1 MEAAYTK
8 TDAVVMLDASEVRL
22 ILKALDELRYAQVTG
37 QMSGSQLINLAGL
50 SHEWLRMTQDM
61 SSRAKDRVT
70 KPDDGYRMIS
80 KAIGKVLPD
89 EYWEIWSEDVAR
101 LKS

>member
-22 ILKALDELRYAQVTG
+22 IMRALDCLRYSPASAG
-37 QMSGSQLINLAGL
+37 LNGSQLVNLAGL
-50 SHEWLRMTQDM
+50 SHEWLCMTQDM
-61 SSRAKDRVT
+61 SSPAKDRVT